1 MVLLGLID
9 QSLDSIDATIAPS
22 KIARTKAVSST
33 SRSKASKKNKKS
45 LTDNIGIDIISMI
58 PFEAAIDLLVAY
70 DISDRN
76 VHVVCCD
83 EQQQSILN
91 SIFIKVRYHCEASI
105 DGILAIDDDQA
116 LAAVNGSFC
125 KAIKVWVSRSI
136 RSDALLLL
144 DGVHSTSDAFSE
156 LMNVIQWCDDKVIK
170 NVVSLSMDDSPI
182 AATSIVFNI
191 FMIVLAELSDIIYL
205 QLADHTVYR
214 TIANW
219 IEETML
225 GVRYPTEASVSS
237 FQPLVARLVSLI
249 CTPAAAT
256 TTTASSNIEGEDEN
270 KTLTQM
276 HRLRNVML
284 KYLLTTITLVKG
296 TNNQKLIMALLAAN
310 PTEFDDMLRTAV
322 IYVLHAI
329 IRSPDDD
336 FQSTAHVA
344 TLSILNLLTSMKL
357 VKQTHKVIVDL
368 KSALHTTITTNTTS
382 SIRTS
387 SEYDAV
393 CKLLTIV
400 EQLSMDRNN
409 SSSGTQATAV
419 DKDRCIV
426 KSALKST
433 IVPSSVAI
441 DPEQWTTI

>member
-1 MVLLGLID
+1 MVLLRLID

-22 KIARTKAVSST
+22 KIVARTKAVSST
-33 SRSKASKKNKKS
+33 SRSKASKKNKMS
-45 LTDNIGIDIISMI
+45 LTDNIGIYIISVI

-83 EQQQSILN
+83 EQHQSILN
-91 SIFIKVRYHCEASI
+91 SIFIKVRHHCEASI
-105 DGILAIDDDQA
+105 DGDHA
-116 LAAVNGSFC
+116 LAAVNESLC
-125 KAIKVWVSRSI
+125 KAIKVWISRSI

-144 DGVHSTSDAFSE
+144 DGIHSTSNAFSE
-156 LMNVIQWCDDKVIK
+156 LMKVIQWCDDKVIK
-170 NVVSLSMDDSPI
+170 NVVSLSMDDSHI
-182 AATSIVFNI
+182 VATSIAFNI

-205 QLADHTVYR
+205 QLADQSVYR
-214 TIANW
+214 AIANW
-219 IEETML
+219 MEETML
-225 GVRYPTEASVSS
+225 GIRYPTEASVSS
-237 FQPLVARLVSLI
+237 FQPIVARLISLI
-249 CTPAAAT
+249 CTPAAA

-310 PTEFDDMLRTAV
+310 PTKYDDILRTAV
-322 IYVLHAI
+322 IHVLHAI

-336 FQSTAHVA
+336 FQMTAHVV
-344 TLSILNLLTSMKL
+344 TLSILNILTSMKL
-357 VKQTHKVIVDL
+357 VKQTHKVIVDM
-368 KSALHTTITTNTTS
+368 KSALHTTITTNTSS
-382 SIRTS
+382 SILTN
-387 SEYDAV
+387 SEYDAI

-409 SSSGTQATAV
+409 ISSGTQATAL

-426 KSALKST
+426 KSALKNT
-433 IVPSSVAI
+433 IVPPSVAI

>member
-1 MVLLGLID
+1 MGLID
-9 QSLDSIDATIAPS
+9 QSLDLIDATIAPS
-22 KIARTKAVSST
+22 KIVARTKAVSST
-33 SRSKASKKNKKS
+33 SRSKASKKNKMS
-45 LTDNIGIDIISMI
+45 LTDNIGIYIISVI

-83 EQQQSILN
+83 EQHQSILN
-91 SIFIKVRYHCEASI
+91 SIFIKVRHHCEASI
-105 DGILAIDDDQA
+105 DGDHA
-116 LAAVNGSFC
+116 LAAVNESLC
-125 KAIKVWVSRSI
+125 KAIKVWISRSI

-144 DGVHSTSDAFSE
+144 DGIHSTSNAFSE
-156 LMNVIQWCDDKVIK
+156 LMKVIQWCDDKVIK
-170 NVVSLSMDDSPI
+170 NVVSLSMDDSHI
-182 AATSIVFNI
+182 VATSIAFNI

-219 IEETML
+219 MEETML
-225 GVRYPTEASVSS
+225 SIRYPTEASVSS
-237 FQPLVARLVSLI
+237 FQPIVARLISLI

-256 TTTASSNIEGEDEN
+256 TTASSNIEEEDEN

-310 PTEFDDMLRTAV
+310 PTKYDDILRTAV
-322 IYVLHAI
+322 IHVLHAI

-336 FQSTAHVA
+336 FQMTAHVV
-344 TLSILNLLTSMKL
+344 TLSILNILTSMKL
-357 VKQTHKVIVDL
+357 VKQTHKVIVDM
-368 KSALHTTITTNTTS
+368 KSALHTTITTNTSS
-382 SIRTS
+382 SILTN
-387 SEYDAV
+387 SEYDAI

-409 SSSGTQATAV
+409 ISSGTQATAL

-426 KSALKST
+426 KSALKNT
-433 IVPSSVAI
+433 IVPPSVAI

>member
-1 MVLLGLID
+1 MRLID
-9 QSLDSIDATIAPS
+9 QSLESIDATIAPS
-22 KIARTKAVSST
+22 KIVTRTKAVSST
-33 SRSKASKKNKKS
+33 SRSKALKKNKKS
-45 LTDNIGIDIISMI
+45 LTDNIDIDIISMI

-83 EQQQSILN
+83 EQHQSILN
-91 SIFIKVRYHCEASI
+91 SIFIKVRHHCEASI
-105 DGILAIDDDQA
+105 DGDHA
-116 LAAVNGSFC
+116 LAAVNESLC
-125 KAIKVWVSRSI
+125 KAIKVWISRSI

-144 DGVHSTSDAFSE
+144 DGIHSTSNAFSE
-156 LMNVIQWCDDKVIK
+156 LMKVIQWCDDKVIK
-170 NVVSLSMDDSPI
+170 NVVSLSMDDSHI
-182 AATSIVFNI
+182 VATSIAFNI

-219 IEETML
+219 MEETML
-225 GVRYPTEASVSS
+225 SIRYPSEASVSS
-237 FQPLVARLVSLI
+237 FQPIVARLISLI
-249 CTPAAAT
+249 CTPAAAA

-284 KYLLTTITLVKG
+284 KYLLTTITIVKG

-310 PTEFDDMLRTAV
+310 PTKYDDMLCTAV
-322 IYVLHAI
+322 IHVLHAI

-336 FQSTAHVA
+336 FQSTAHVV
-344 TLSILNLLTSMKL
+344 TLSILNTLTSMKL
-357 VKQTHKVIVDL
+357 VKQTHKVIVDM
-368 KSALHTTITTNTTS
+368 KSALHTTITTNTSS
-382 SIRTS
+382 SILTN
-387 SEYDAV
+387 SEYDAI

-409 SSSGTQATAV
+409 SSSGTQATAL
-419 DKDRCIV
+419 DKDRYIV
-426 KSALKST
+426 KSTMKNA
-433 IVPSSVAI
+433 IVPSLVAI

>member
-1 MVLLGLID
+1 MVLLELID
-9 QSLDSIDATIAPS
+9 QSLDSFDATIAPS
-22 KIARTKAVSST
+22 KVVARTKAVSSA

-45 LTDNIGIDIISMI
+45 LTDNIDIDIISSI
-58 PFEAAIDLLVAY
+58 SFEAAIDLLVAY
-70 DISDRN
+70 DMSDRN

-91 SIFIKVRYHCEASI
+91 SIFIKVRHHCEESI
-105 DGILAIDDDQA
+105 DGILTIDDDQA
-116 LAAVNGSFC
+116 LVAVNGSLC

-144 DGVHSTSDAFSE
+144 DGVHSTSDAFLE

-170 NVVSLSMDDSPI
+170 NVVTLSMDDRPI
-182 AATSIVFNI
+182 VATAIASNI
-191 FMIVLAELSDIIYL
+191 FLIMLAELSDIIYL

-219 IEETML
+219 IEEIML
-225 GVRYPTEASVSS
+225 GVHHPTEASVSS
-237 FQPLVARLVSLI
+237 LQPLVARLVSLI
-249 CTPAAAT
+249 CIPSAT
-256 TTTASSNIEGEDEN
+256 ATTASSNIEGEDED
-270 KTLTQM
+270 KTRTQM
-276 HRLRNVML
+276 QRLRNVML

-296 TNNQKLIMALLAAN
+296 TNNQKLIMALLTAN
-310 PTEFDDMLRTAV
+310 PSEYDDMLRRIAV
-322 IYVLHAI
+322 THVLQAI
-329 IRSPDDD
+329 IRNPDDD
-336 FQSTAHVA
+336 FQSTAHVT

-368 KSALHTTITTNTTS
+368 KSVLHTTITTNTS
-382 SIRTS
+382 CISN
-387 SEYDAV
+387 EYDAV

-409 SSSGTQATAV
+409 SSGSQAIAV
-419 DKDRCIV
+419 GKDKCIV
-426 KSALKST
+426 QSALKST

-441 DPEQWTTI
+441 DPEQWVTI

>member
-1 MVLLGLID
+1 MELLRLID

-22 KIARTKAVSST
+22 KIVARTKAVSST

-45 LTDNIGIDIISMI
+45 LTDNIDIDIISVI

-83 EQQQSILN
+83 EQHQSILN
-91 SIFIKVRYHCEASI
+91 SIFIKVRHHCEASI
-105 DGILAIDDDQA
+105 DGDHA
-116 LAAVNGSFC
+116 LAVVNESLC

-144 DGVHSTSDAFSE
+144 DGIHSTSNAFSE
-156 LMNVIQWCDDKVIK
+156 LMKVIQWCDDKVIK
-170 NVVSLSMDDSPI
+170 NVVSRSMDDSPI
-182 AATSIVFNI
+182 EATSIAFNI
-191 FMIVLAELSDIIYL
+191 FMIVLAEMSDIIYL
-205 QLADHTVYR
+205 QLADHSVYR

-219 IEETML
+219 MEETML
-225 GVRYPTEASVSS
+225 SIRYPTEASVSS

-249 CTPAAAT
+249 CTPAAA

-310 PTEFDDMLRTAV
+310 PTKYDDMLRTAV
-322 IYVLHAI
+322 IHVQHAI

-336 FQSTAHVA
+336 FQTTAHVA
-344 TLSILNLLTSMKL
+344 TLSILNILTSMKL
-357 VKQTHKVIVDL
+357 VKQTHNVIVDM
-368 KSALHTTITTNTTS
+368 KSALHTTITTNTS
-382 SIRTS
+382 PSILTN

-409 SSSGTQATAV
+409 STQATAL
-419 DKDRCIV
+419 DKNRCIV
-426 KSALKST
+426 KSVLKNT
-433 IVPSSVAI
+433 IVPPSVAI

>member
-9 QSLDSIDATIAPS
+9 QSLDSIDATIAPA
-22 KIARTKAVSST
+22 KIVTSTKAVSST
-33 SRSKASKKNKKS
+33 SRSKGSKKNKKS
-45 LTDNIGIDIISMI
+45 LTDNIGIDITSVI

-91 SIFIKVRYHCEASI
+91 SIFIKVRHHCEASI
-105 DGILAIDDDQA
+105 DGDQA
-116 LAAVNGSFC
+116 LAAVNGSLC

-144 DGVHSTSDAFSE
+144 DGVHRTSDAFSE

-182 AATSIVFNI
+182 VATSIAFNV
-191 FMIVLAELSDIIYL
+191 FMILLAELSDIIYL

-219 IEETML
+219 MEETIL
-225 GVRYPTEASVSS
+225 SIRYPTEASVSS
-237 FQPLVARLVSLI
+237 FQPIIARLISLI
-249 CTPAAAT
+249 CTPATA

-284 KYLLTTITLVKG
+284 KYLLTTITIVKG

-310 PTEFDDMLRTAV
+310 PTKYDDMLRTAV
-322 IYVLHAI
+322 IHVLHAI

-344 TLSILNLLTSMKL
+344 TVSILNLLTSMKL
-357 VKQTHKVIVDL
+357 VKQTHKVIVDM
-368 KSALHTTITTNTTS
+368 KSALHTTMTTNTSS
-382 SIRTS
+382 SILTN

-409 SSSGTQATAV
+409 STQATAL

-426 KSALKST
+426 KSTLKSA
-433 IVPSSVAI
+433 IVPSLVAI